1 MAKIILFVFAI
12 YMKINSINFF
22 SYSNSSPEN
31 FNNSKSV
38 QKLNKSVINNTFN
51 PMEILGRSQVKFT
64 GVNNGDLNGFDKS
77 FLDDISK
84 ELELSE
90 QDSHKFKKVVNQF
103 LKNNNY
109 ASTEEFCA
117 SCDTDEKFYSFIE
130 NVAYGLN
137 LPDEKIVILDNAL
150 MNKIMTIKLLK
161 VLEEDESLADI
172 IIPLTVKSTT
182 NDLVCNNLIEKFNL
196 TPKEKNNIS
205 SHLKRLENDI
215 SPEQIAYDI
224 TEDYKLTSIDDYNYV
239 LRTIKSRDKMFIDF
253 MTENDSDNNF

>member
-84 ELELSE
+84 ELELSK

-117 SCDTDEKFYSFIE
+117 SCDTDEKFYSFI
-130 NVAYGLN
+130 
-137 LPDEKIVILDNAL
+137 
-150 MNKIMTIKLLK
+150 
-161 VLEEDESLADI
+161 
-172 IIPLTVKSTT
+172 VK
-182 NDLVCNNLIEKFNL
+182 C
-196 TPKEKNNIS
+196 
-205 SHLKRLENDI
+205 
-215 SPEQIAYDI
+215 
-224 TEDYKLTSIDDYNYV
+224 SI
-239 LRTIKSRDKMFIDF
+239 RA
-253 MTENDSDNNF
+253 